1 MKNPDI
7 LTIVPQIDVNKK
19 VSLLKNAPPTPNTQ
33 TSVPKGSPA
42 SQVVKLYLLQPKDTK
57 GKNGG
62 DSTTKLGIPTE
73 PSIGMNG
80 LEVPLP
86 LSNGNESTATS
97 ENGNSREQGTDED
110 EEIEDLDEEEEEGMV
125 IDDERDGDED
135 VMDPLSLCAVTM
147 EDENLDASNSSNQ
160 AEHFS
165 TDAVASSED
174 KVTIRKIVGK
184 PKGKSNQGVD
194 IVKYEAR
201 KYVCCYCNR
210 RFGWSTDLKRH
221 VILHTGEKPFQC
233 KVCPTAFTRKFLL
246 QNHMKRMH
254 PDKCKMSDLW
264 P

>member
-1 MKNPDI
+1 MKG
-7 LTIVPQIDVNKK
+7 
-19 VSLLKNAPPTPNTQ
+19 
-33 TSVPKGSPA
+33 GS
-42 SQVVKLYLLQPKDTK
+42 S
-57 GKNGG
+57 G
-62 DSTTKLGIPTE
+62 DGTAKLGITADQ
-73 PSIGMNG
+73 SIGMNG
-80 LEVPLP
+80 LEVPLT
-86 LSNGNESTATS
+86 LSNGNENTAIS
-97 ENGNSREQGTDED
+97 ENGNLREHGTDED
-110 EEIEDLDEEEEEGMV
+110 EEIDDLDDDDEEGMV
-125 IDDERDGDED
+125 IDDEREGEED

-147 EDENLDASNSSNQ
+147 EDENLEASNSSIQ
-160 AEHFS
+160 AEQFS
-165 TDAVASSED
+165 TDSVASSED

-184 PKGKSNQGVD
+184 PKGKTNQGLD